1 MYECRHFFEDDCEHL
16 PASSKVK
23 PELRLNAHDAF
34 EHILLVKVPLFEHVG
49 SPPATDK
56 SLVESTVTVS
66 RPSRNMSVPGPDE
79 SWMVFF
85 AADVIR
91 RLGIDPS
98 IV

>member
-1 MYECRHFFEDDCEHL
+1 MD
-16 PASSKVK
+16 
-23 PELRLNAHDAF
+23 AHDAF
-34 EHILLVKVPLFEHVG
+34 ENMLSVKFPSFEHVG

-56 SLVESTVTVS
+56 FLVESTVTVS

-79 SWMVFF
+79 SWEVFF

-91 RLGIDPS
+91 RLGLDPS